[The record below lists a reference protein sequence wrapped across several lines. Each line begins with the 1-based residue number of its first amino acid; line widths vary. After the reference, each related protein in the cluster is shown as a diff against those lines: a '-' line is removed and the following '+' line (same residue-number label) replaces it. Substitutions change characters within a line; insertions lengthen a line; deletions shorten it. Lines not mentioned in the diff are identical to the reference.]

1 MSINA
6 TPKRGDVWLVNFDP
20 TIGSEIRKIR
30 PAVVVSSNTIG
41 RLPIKLV
48 TPITDWKDGFS
59 RNSWHLKLE
68 PNVVNGLAK
77 VSAVDMLQLR
87 GLDIQRFVRQLGQL
101 EDEKM
106 ARIAAAIALVVEYE
120 N

>member
-1 MSINA
+1 LSI
-6 TPKRGDVWLVNFDP
+6 PESPQRGEVWLVNFDP
-20 TIGSEIRKIR
+20 TIGSEIRKVR

-48 TPITDWKDGFS
+48 APITDWKDAFG

-68 PNVVNGLAK
+68 PNVTNGLAK
-77 VSAVDMLQLR
+77 VSAVDTLQLR
-87 GLDIQRFVRQLGQL
+87 GVDEQRFVRRLGRI

-106 ARIAAAIALVVEYE
+106 IRIAAAIALVVEYV